1 MHAFWMHSAYIRI
14 TVKKDAVLTVRLP
27 AATRRRLEA
36 LARQEGRSM
45 SAQAERLIEQG
56 MSAGVRARGRL
67 RTTSSLAGV
76 LRGER
81 VPTVADFQE
90 VRALISASLLRR
102 TRLHDDRRR

>member
-56 MSAGVRARGRL
+56 MSTGAPARGHV
-67 RTTSSLAGV
+67 RTARSLAGV
-76 LRGER
+76 LSGGR
-81 VPTVADFQE
+81 VPTVADFRE